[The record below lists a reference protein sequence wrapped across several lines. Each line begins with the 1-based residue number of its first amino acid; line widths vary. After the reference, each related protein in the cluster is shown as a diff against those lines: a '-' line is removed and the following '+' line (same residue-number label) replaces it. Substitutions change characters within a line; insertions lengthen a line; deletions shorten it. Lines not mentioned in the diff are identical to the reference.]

1 MGISLKQAIIV
12 ADSTADVPKDMV
24 AEYGIHIVP
33 MRLAFGED
41 SFVEGIDI
49 TVEEFYDKLTK
60 SKELPTTSQTSP
72 SQYVEVYRNLMQEHP
87 GTPIVS
93 IHISSG
99 MSGTYQSALLAKS
112 MLEED
117 EGVDVDITVIDS
129 LCATYGFGLQVV
141 LAARMAKQGISP
153 AEIKAEV
160 ERVGKERKL
169 YFLVDVLDYLQKGG
183 RIRKSA
189 AIVGSLLNI
198 KPILSVDQEG
208 VIYPVD
214 KVRGQKKAVSKVIEL
229 FLNDLGDRKDINI
242 AVCDA
247 VNPEGAEEMI
257 RLMAEHFT
265 LHEVVRTSIGAVV
278 GTHVGPGTVAVFV
291 WPA

>member
-1 MGISLKQAIIV
+1 MKQAIIV
-12 ADSTADVPKDMV
+12 ADSTADVPKAMV
-24 AEYGIHIVP
+24 EEYGIHIVP
-33 MRLAFGED
+33 MRLAFGDE
-41 SFVEGIDI
+41 SYVEGIDI

-60 SKELPTTSQTSP
+60 SRDLPTTSQTSP
-72 SQYVEVYRNLMQEHP
+72 SQYVEVYQNLMKQYP
-87 GTPIVS
+87 GSPIVS

-99 MSGTYQSALLAKS
+99 MSGTFQSAVLAKS
-112 MLEED
+112 LIEEETGED
-117 EGVDVDITVIDS
+117 ADITVIDS

-141 LAARMAKQGISP
+141 LAARMAKQGATAS
-153 AEIKAEV
+153 EIKDEV
-160 ERVGKERKL
+160 ERVGKSRRL

-198 KPILSVDQEG
+198 KPILSVDEEG

-214 KVRGQKKAVSKVIEL
+214 KIRGHKKAVSRVIEL
-229 FLNDLGDRKDINI
+229 FKNDFGDLKDVNV

-257 RLMAEHFT
+257 RLLSEHFT
-265 LHEVVRTSIGAVV
+265 LHEIVRTSIGAVV